1 MEILGL
7 LIPAA
12 LGLGLI
18 GLIAF
23 LWALRSGQF
32 DDMDGAALRILI
44 DDEEANDS
52 GEDGS
57 VKTTRS
63 DQPPSA
69 G

>member
-1 MEILGL
+1 MEILGI

-23 LWALRSGQF
+23 LWAPRSGQF

-52 GEDGS
+52 GEEGS
-57 VKTTRS
+57 IKTTRS

>member
-1 MEILGL
+1 MEILGI
-7 LIPAA
+7 LIRAT

-23 LWALRSGQF
+23 LWALRTGQF

-44 DDEEANDS
+44 DDEEANES
-52 GEDGS
+52 GEDES
-57 VKTTRS
+57 VKTGRS

>member
-1 MEILGL
+1 M

-12 LGLGLI
+12 LGL

-52 GEDGS
+52 GEEGS
-57 VKTTRS
+57 VKNTRS

>member
-1 MEILGL
+1 LEILGI

-12 LGLGLI
+12 LGLGLL

-44 DDEEANDS
+44 DDEEANEC
-52 GEDGS
+52 GEDESVNTRGS
-57 VKTTRS
+57 G
-63 DQPPSA
+63 PSV
-69 G
+69 